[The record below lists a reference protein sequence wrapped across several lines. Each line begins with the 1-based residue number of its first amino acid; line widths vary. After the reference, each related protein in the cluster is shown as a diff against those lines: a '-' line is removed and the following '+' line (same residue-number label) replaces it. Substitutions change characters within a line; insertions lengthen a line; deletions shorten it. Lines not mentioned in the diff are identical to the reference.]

1 MVKKVGLIVGVFV
14 LSIGLMAC
22 NGQEQEQ
29 EDVEKNIDGEASGEI
44 PSIEEIIDINNLPD
58 PVATV
63 NGESI
68 DKETYV
74 MVLEQQMMTMAQY
87 GISLEGE
94 EGKQMIS
101 LIEEQ
106 TIEQLINEQL
116 LQQAATEKEIEVS
129 EEEIDEELA
138 FIVAQFSSEEAL
150 MEALEEG
157 GSSMDELR
165 EEIEHYVR
173 QQKYVEEE
181 TEAINVTEEEIQ
193 ARYEEEKQYYTED
206 ELPTFEELQ
215 SNIEQRLIAEK
226 EQEQLEVL
234 FGKLRDEGD
243 ITVHI

>member
-1 MVKKVGLIVGVFV
+1 LVKKVGLIVGVFA

-22 NGQEQEQ
+22 NGQEQENA
-29 EDVEKNIDGEASGEI
+29 ETNIDGEANGEI

-74 MVLEQQMMTMAQY
+74 MVLEQQIMTMAQY

-94 EGKQMIS
+94 EGEQMIS

-138 FIVAQFSSEEAL
+138 FIVAQFSSEEEL
-150 MEALEEG
+150 MGALEEG

-193 ARYEEEKQYYTED
+193 ARYEEEKQYYEED

-234 FGKLRDEGD
+234 FEKLREEGD

>member
-1 MVKKVGLIVGVFV
+1 MVKKVGLIVGVFA

-22 NGQEQEQ
+22 NGQEQENA
-29 EDVEKNIDGEASGEI
+29 ETNIDGEANGEI

-63 NGESI
+63 NAESI

-74 MVLEQQMMTMAQY
+74 MVLEQQIMTMAQY

-94 EGKQMIS
+94 EGEQMIS

-138 FIVAQFSSEEAL
+138 FIVAQFSSEEEL
-150 MEALEEG
+150 MGALEEG

-193 ARYEEEKQYYTED
+193 ARYEEEKQYYEED

-234 FGKLRDEGD
+234 FEKLREEGD